1 MIQRSGRKRSNCF
14 TALRLNER
22 KERKLK
28 IVKRNILNIFV
39 IHILL
44 IGITCFACSADEL
57 EDQALSLF
65 GETQK
70 ASVFYLDNGMEVILI
85 ENHANPMITAF
96 TIVKTG
102 SRNEN
107 AATNGTAHFLEHLL
121 FNGTKNRTQ
130 QELYS
135 EMDYYGGYNNASTGP
150 DYTDFMILM
159 PKEYIE
165 QGMDIQA
172 DMLFNSTLPPE
183 KFEKERGIVIEEIGK
198 GADRPTTQV
207 HNHFIRNLYSASPYE
222 RPVLGTVSTISYLKR
237 DDVQAY
243 YHTWYVPNNM
253 TLMVIGDFAV
263 SEMIELVREKYGPY
277 SAGHLPEH
285 KPVLLTP
292 PKTVRIASANGMGKF
307 PNDRQYLNMGFIL
320 PAPVSEDFF
329 SLQMLAEFLGGK
341 KDSVL
346 DVLFE
351 QDSNKNLINSISASV
366 SFNSD
371 FSTLQISA
379 ELPLNIDVDRVVDLI
394 LNAVR
399 DMAVKPVPMD
409 EIQPIL
415 ISRATGEIYLQEKL
429 HYYAMMKSSYL
440 AAGGYTFLRGYM
452 DSIMQVTPKSIQDAA
467 LQYLK
472 SQLPVVTLMS
482 PPAKSSGA
490 ATGQTPNR
498 YHMEMLENGMTV
510 VVKENHDSRVIGVHL
525 AAKGR
530 SLCEGEEKWGMTE
543 VLQRMLLEGGTVNH
557 PDEKL
562 YHALESIGAELKL
575 HDNPNIPYDDY
586 YNSPRFAF
594 MRLKVVDF
602 FFEEGL
608 RLLAEMVSQP
618 QLTKDAFDKAKKMV
632 ISLSTTAASST
643 PKVAGRMLYD
653 NLFAKNPGFGWTL
666 GNAKAIEQFN
676 FEEVKAFHDK
686 LYNPSNIVLTI
697 SGNLPIEK
705 VMELVKTDFGGAWGE
720 ADWQA
725 PAFKLQ
731 LKGPGKTVR
740 HKIGKSQSYIIVAG
754 SCEVEE
760 KDQAALHIL
769 SSIFSDRLAFN
780 LREKQGLAYSI
791 GAHFPKYRDAHWY
804 SITMGTRPEN
814 IEKAVSGIR
823 EEIRSV
829 RETSFDRKEVQ
840 QTINAAL
847 GRRGMRRM
855 DRVSQAYYISMEI
868 LDGKSP
874 ETDDQY
880 GEKLKA
886 VTPQDLERLAPLVF
900 HNDDHLIIIVK

>member
-1 MIQRSGRKRSNCF
+1 
-14 TALRLNER
+14 
-22 KERKLK
+22 
-28 IVKRNILNIFV
+28 
-39 IHILL
+39 
-44 IGITCFACSADEL
+44 
-57 EDQALSLF
+57 
-65 GETQK
+65 
-70 ASVFYLDNGMEVILI
+70 MEVILI
-85 ENHANPMITAF
+85 ENHASPMITAF

-102 SRNEN
+102 SRNED
-107 AATNGTAHFLEHLL
+107 AETNGSAHFLEHLL

-130 QELYS
+130 QELYN
-135 EMDYYGGYNNASTGP
+135 EMDYYGGYNNAHTGP
-150 DYTDFMILM
+150 DYTNFMILM
-159 PKEYIE
+159 PSEYIE

-198 GADRPTTQV
+198 SADRPTTQV
-207 HNHFIRNLYSASPYE
+207 HNHFLRTLYSATPYE
-222 RPVLGTVSTISYLKR
+222 RPVLGTVSTITHLKR

-243 YHTWYVPNNM
+243 YHNWYVPNNM
-253 TLMVIGDFAV
+253 TLMVIGDFATT
-263 SEMIELVREKYGPY
+263 EMVELVKTKYGPY

-285 KPVLLTP
+285 KPVLLTQ
-292 PKTVRIASANGMGKF
+292 PKTLRIARANGMGKF
-307 PNDRQYLNMGFIL
+307 PDDRQYLNMGFIL
-320 PAPVSEDFF
+320 PAPASEDFF

-351 QDSNKNLINSISASV
+351 QGSNRNMVNSINANV
-366 SFNSD
+366 TFNSD

-379 ELPLNIDVDRVVDLI
+379 ELPLNIDVDRVIDLI

-399 DMAVKPVPMD
+399 DMAVKPVPIN

-467 LQYLK
+467 LQYLR

-482 PPAKSSGA
+482 PPAKSSGT
-490 ATGQTPNR
+490 ATDLTPNR
-498 YHMEMLENGMTV
+498 YHMETLENGMTV
-510 VVKENHDSRVIGVHL
+510 VVKENHDSRVVGVHL
-525 AAKGR
+525 AAKDR
-530 SLCEGEEKWGMTE
+530 SLCEGKEKSGMAE

-557 PDEKL
+557 PGEKL
-562 YHALESIGAELKL
+562 YHSLESIGAELKL

-608 RLLAEMVSQP
+608 RLLAEIVSQP
-618 QLTKDAFDKAKKMV
+618 RLTKGAFEQAQKMV

-653 NLFAKNPGFGWTL
+653 NLFVTNPGFGWTF
-666 GNAKAIEQFN
+666 GNAKDIEQFN
-676 FEEVKAFHDK
+676 FEEVRAFHDK

-697 SGNLPIEK
+697 SGNLPIDK
-705 VMELVKTDFGGAWGE
+705 VMEFVKTDFGGTWGD
-720 ADWQA
+720 AGWQA
-725 PAFKLQ
+725 PAFTLQ
-731 LKGPGKTVR
+731 LKEPGKTIR
-740 HKIGKSQSYIIVAG
+740 HKIGKSQSYIIVAN

-769 SSIFSDRLAFN
+769 SNIFSDRLAFN
-780 LREKQGLAYSI
+780 LREQQGLAYSI
-791 GAHFPKYRDAHWY
+791 GVHFPKFKDAHWY

-829 RETSFDRKEVQ
+829 REASFDAKEVQ
-840 QTINAAL
+840 RTINAAL

-855 DRVSQAYYISMEI
+855 DRVCQAYYISMEI

-874 ETDDQY
+874 EADDQY

-900 HNDDHLIIIVK
+900 RHDEHLIVIVE

>member
-1 MIQRSGRKRSNCF
+1 MEFPIHKF
-14 TALRLNER
+14 KTM
-22 KERKLK
+22 KK
-28 IVKRNILNIFV
+28 IILNSLA

-44 IGITCFACSADEL
+44 IGISYFVCNADEL
-57 EDQALSLF
+57 QDQALSLF
-65 GETQK
+65 GETQN

-85 ENHANPMITAF
+85 ENHASPMITAF
-96 TIVKTG
+96 TIVKAG
-102 SRNEN
+102 SRNED
-107 AATNGTAHFLEHLL
+107 AATNGSAHFLEHLL

-130 QELYS
+130 QELYN
-135 EMDYYGGYNNASTGP
+135 EMDYYGGYNNAHTGP
-150 DYTDFMILM
+150 DYTNFMILM

-198 GADRPTTQV
+198 SADQPTTQV
-207 HNHFIRNLYSASPYE
+207 HNHFLRTLYSATPYE
-222 RPVLGTVSTISYLKR
+222 RPVLGTVSTITHLKR

-243 YHTWYVPNNM
+243 YHNWYVPNNM
-253 TLMVIGDFAV
+253 TLMVIGDFATT
-263 SEMIELVREKYGPY
+263 EMVELVREKYGPH

-292 PKTVRIASANGMGKF
+292 PKTLRITRANGMGKF
-307 PNDRQYLNMGFIL
+307 PYDRQYLNMGFIL
-320 PAPVSEDFF
+320 PAPESEDFF
-329 SLQMLAEFLGGK
+329 ALQMLAEFLGGK

-351 QDSNKNLINSISASV
+351 QDSNKKLVNSINANV
-366 SFNSD
+366 TFNSD

-399 DMAVKPVPMD
+399 DMAVKPVPVN

-415 ISRATGEIYLQEKL
+415 ISRATSEIYLQEKL

-452 DSIMQVTPKSIQDAA
+452 DSIMQVTPESIQDAA

-490 ATGQTPNR
+490 ATDQTQNR
-498 YHMEMLENGMTV
+498 YHMETLENGMTV

-530 SLCEGEEKWGMTE
+530 SLCEGKEKWGMAE
-543 VLQRMLLEGGTVNH
+543 VLQRMMLEGGTVNH
-557 PDEKL
+557 PEEKL
-562 YHALESIGAELKL
+562 YHSLESIGAELKL
-575 HDNPNIPYDDY
+575 HDDPNIPYDDY

-608 RLLAEMVSQP
+608 KLLAEMVSQP
-618 QLTKDAFDKAKKMV
+618 QLTKDAFEQAKKMV

-643 PKVAGRMLYD
+643 PEVAGRMLYD
-653 NLFAKNPGFGWTL
+653 NLFVANPGFGWTL

-676 FEEVKAFHDK
+676 FEEVKPFHDK
-686 LYNPSNIVLTI
+686 LYNPSNLLLTV
-697 SGNLPIEK
+697 SGNLPIDR
-705 VMELVKTDFGGAWGE
+705 VMNLVKANFGGAWGD
-720 ADWQA
+720 AGWQA
-725 PAFKLQ
+725 PVFKLQ
-731 LKGPGKTVR
+731 LNKPGKTLR
-740 HKIGKSQSYIIVAG
+740 HKIGKSQSYIIVAN

-760 KDQAALHIL
+760 EDQAALHIL

-780 LREKQGLAYSI
+780 LREQQGLAYSI
-791 GAHFPKYRDAHWY
+791 GVHFPKYEDAHWY

-814 IEKAVSGIR
+814 IVKAVSGIQ

-829 RETSFDRKEVQ
+829 REESFDAKEVQ
-840 QTINAAL
+840 RTINAAL

-855 DRVSQAYYISMEI
+855 DRVGQAYYISMEI

-886 VTPQDLERLAPLVF
+886 VTPQDLERLAPIVF
-900 HNDDHLIIIVK
+900 RHDDHLIVIVE